1 MAVCVVIGLLVFFSN
16 NENFIDSKMMSH
28 NKNDIESTYLDN
40 EEVMNENLENSV
52 DLHSERKES
61 FFESFDRKGD
71 VFEKIRENILAKRK
85 LRSEN
90 INESNQLVLG
100 RSPYLIAKKSTEQLE
115 EIALCR
121 GLPVPNRPFVPYMN
135 ELYRIIEGKGYD
147 LEGLHEYNQ
156 ILIED
161 FFLASEDFKSLE
173 PKTDHLMRFY
183 QDNDRVGL
191 EQIIKER
198 LRVNKFDIPALLIRL
213 NIHLNLFM
221 DEEAF
226 KDVNDIIQALDYFE
240 PKVVSKEAIIDQSLF
255 AVSTIAYATEEYL
268 SNRKP
273 LTKLSTNPMT
283 LFILHRL
290 EAAGDW

>member
-16 NENFIDSKMMSH
+16 TENFIDSISIST
-28 NKNDIESTYLDN
+28 KNDFENNHLEN
-40 EEVMNENLENSV
+40 ERVINENLENSV
-52 DLHSERKES
+52 VENSERNES
-61 FFESFDRKGD
+61 FVESNDRKGD
-71 VFEKIRENILAKRK
+71 ALEEIRENILAKRRLK
-85 LRSEN
+85 SETQ
-90 INESNQLVLG
+90 NENDHPASG
-100 RSPYLIAKKSTEQLE
+100 MSRYLILKERTERLDK
-115 EIALCR
+115 ISISR

-147 LEGLHEYNQ
+147 SEGLHEYNQ

-173 PKTDHLMRFY
+173 PKTNHLMMLY

-198 LRVNKFDIPALLIRL
+198 LYANKFDIPALLIRL

-221 DEEAF
+221 DEEVF
-226 KDVNDIIQALDYFE
+226 KDVNDIIQALDDFE
-240 PKVVSKEAIIDQSLF
+240 PKDVSKEAIIDHSLF
-255 AVSTIAYATEEYL
+255 AVTTIAYAKEEYL

-273 LTKLSTNPMT
+273 LTKLSIDPIT